1 MKFIA
6 ITLLAFVAT
15 ACAAPTSISDNN
27 IGDIITVG
35 IKADVKLK
43 NEVNT
48 DIMNV
53 LLAYLNQ
60 QAVILAP
67 GQIPEFPERPEL
79 PELPELPIPFSA
91 DSLAKLVK

>member
-6 ITLLAFVAT
+6 VALLAFIA
-15 ACAAPTSISDNN
+15 AASAAPTSISDNN

-48 DIMNV
+48 DIINV
-53 LLAYLNQ
+53 ILAYLNQ
-60 QAVILAP
+60 QAVVLAP
-67 GQIPEFPERPEL
+67 GQIPEFPERPEVPDVPL
-79 PELPELPIPFSA
+79 PPLPFSA
-91 DSLAKLVK
+91 DSLAKLMQ